1 MKNIAARVGPGP
13 VSKVVSKGPYRIRV
27 TVTPNRAAIQ
37 NTFSVTVTKN
47 GQPVRGAAV
56 VSRFDM
62 LDMDMGELSYRLR
75 ESRPGT
81 FSKAAPALVM
91 IGHWAL
97 AFEVTPPGG
106 QPFIVTLLDKASG

>member
-1 MKNIAARVGPGP
+1 MSKRLTTSAPRTGSPFFVTVTENLFWIAARLG
-13 VSKVVSKGPYRIRV
+13 
-27 TVTPNRAAIQ
+27 
-37 NTFSVTVTKN
+37 VTVTKS

-91 IGHWAL
+91 VGHWAL